1 VTTAAFIP
9 AAIGVLLTAEPR
21 AKAAAARALAADWR
35 AGRLAAPTLAAPTTA
50 APTTATATDTGA
62 AALPLRPARPERPVL
77 LPPSRMPKRGRGG
90 SVASRVR
97 LLHALAHIEF
107 NAIDLAVDMAARFG
121 AEIDADETVC
131 RRFVDDWVGIADD
144 EARHFGLVAD
154 RLEALG
160 AAYGDLPAHD
170 GLWEAA
176 MATAYDMTGRLAV
189 VPMVLE
195 ARGLDVTPDM
205 IRRLDEFGDTASA
218 DALRVIYRDE
228 VGHVA
233 AGLRWLTH
241 VATARGTTARALF
254 HDRVRRLFP
263 GRVKPPFNAD
273 ARARAGMVPEDYE
286 PLAEMRDQ
294 TAHPTPL
301 A

>member
-1 VTTAAFIP
+1 MTTAAFIP

-154 RLEALG
+154 RLEQEDA
-160 AAYGDLPAHD
+160 PR
-170 GLWEAA
+170 
-176 MATAYDMTGRLAV
+176 TAETN
-189 VPMVLE
+189 
-195 ARGLDVTPDM
+195 
-205 IRRLDEFGDTASA
+205 
-218 DALRVIYRDE
+218 
-228 VGHVA
+228 
-233 AGLRWLTH
+233 
-241 VATARGTTARALF
+241 
-254 HDRVRRLFP
+254 DR
-263 GRVKPPFNAD
+263 
-273 ARARAGMVPEDYE
+273 
-286 PLAEMRDQ
+286 
-294 TAHPTPL
+294 
-301 A
+301 